1 MIETEPNKKNRKSYQ
16 KNQLNTGWKNILKK
30 NLQCSYM
37 KEKIK
42 FLSILICT
50 QENEVPF
57 SSVCE
62 SLYSAGQAL

>member
-1 MIETEPNKKNRKSYQ
+1 MEPNKKNRKSYQ
-16 KNQLNTGWKNILKK
+16 KNQLNTGWKNILKT

-37 KEKIK
+37 KEKLN
-42 FLSILICT
+42 FLSILICP

-62 SLYSAGQAL
+62 SL

>member
-1 MIETEPNKKNRKSYQ
+1 
-16 KNQLNTGWKNILKK
+16 
-30 NLQCSYM
+30 M
-37 KEKIK
+37 KEKLN
-42 FLSILICT
+42 FLSILICP